1 MFKVG
6 IGYDVHR
13 LVRGRRLILG
23 GLHIPFKKGLL
34 AHSDGDVLTHA
45 VCDALLGA
53 AGLADIG
60 VHFPNSDKRYKGIS
74 SLKLLEAVNRKLAK
88 AGYKIGNID
97 SVLLMDEPKINQFR
111 QEIIGNLSSVLKIQ
125 PQAISLKA
133 TTNEAVGSIGSK
145 AIAGYAVVL
154 LVHHSLKAD
163 LPAGR
168 YVGRRRAGEGA

>member
-23 GLHIPFKKGLL
+23 GSHIPFKKGLL

-45 VCDALLGA
+45 LCDALLGA

-74 SLKLLEAVNRKLAK
+74 SLKLLEEVNRKLSK
-88 AGYKIGNID
+88 AGYRVGNVD
-97 SVLLMDEPKINQFR
+97 SVLLMDVPKINRFR
-111 QEIIGNLSSVLKIQ
+111 RRIIGNLSSVLKIQ
-125 PQAISLKA
+125 PEAVSLKA
-133 TTNEAVGSIGSK
+133 TTNEGVGSIGSK
-145 AIAGYAVVL
+145 AIAGYAVAL
-154 LVHHSLKAD
+154 LVRRSPKTKRRKAK
-163 LPAGR
+163 GKG
-168 YVGRRRAGEGA
+168 V

>member
-34 AHSDGDVLTHA
+34 AHSDGDVLVHA
-45 VCDALLGA
+45 LCDALLGA
-53 AGLADIG
+53 ANLGDIG
-60 VHFPNSDKRYKGIS
+60 IHFPNSDKRYKDIS
-74 SLKLLEAVNRKLAK
+74 SLKLLEAVNHKLAR

-97 SVLLMDEPKINQFR
+97 SVLLMDVPKINRFR
-111 QEIIGNLSSVLKIQ
+111 RKIIGNLSSVLKIQ
-125 PQAISLKA
+125 PEAVSLKA
-133 TTNEAVGSIGSK
+133 TTSEGVGSIGSK

-154 LVHHSLKAD
+154 LFRHSPKAA
-163 LPAGR
+163 LPTGR
-168 YVGRRRAGEGA
+168 YVGQRREGA